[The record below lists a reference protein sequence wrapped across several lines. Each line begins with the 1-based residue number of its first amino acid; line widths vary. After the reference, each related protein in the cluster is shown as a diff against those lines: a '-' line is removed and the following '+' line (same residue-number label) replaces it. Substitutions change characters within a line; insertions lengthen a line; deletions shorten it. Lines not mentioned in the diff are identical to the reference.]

1 MKSKKLVFIPIFLF
15 AVNAYASV
23 SGDWKRAK
31 AENTK
36 SSYKYFLMRH
46 PGSKYEYEAEWNLAV
61 KQDSFDAYEDFLNKY
76 PTSEYKQQ
84 VITNLSKLSNQHL
97 MKSLKS
103 MDVKGVDAALK
114 AGADPN
120 FKFDGGVTPLIYIAK
135 DEVERVSG
143 MTLRQLEYGMQ
154 IEERIT
160 IARMLI
166 AAGARIEE
174 RDLSKK
180 KALDYLLSAKPS
192 VIKIRRMTN
201 DGIKTYREEKKVD
214 PELINLFKN

>member
-1 MKSKKLVFIPIFLF
+1 
-15 AVNAYASV
+15 
-23 SGDWKRAK
+23 
-31 AENTK
+31 
-36 SSYKYFLMRH
+36 
-46 PGSKYEYEAEWNLAV
+46 
-61 KQDSFDAYEDFLNKY
+61 
-76 PTSEYKQQ
+76 
-84 VITNLSKLSNQHL
+84 
-97 MKSLKS
+97 

-166 AAGARIEE
+166 EAGARIEE

-192 VIKIRRMTN
+192 VIKIGRMTN